1 MARKKNTVT
10 QAVVDELMESCD
22 IAVTTVFDK
31 CTIVACKLP
40 NGFVIVE
47 SSSCVDPANYD
58 EDMGVDI
65 CMKNIERKVWELEGY
80 LLQNKLY
87 FDGVSFDDKAD
98 DTADGL
104 ECDGDCEHCDMFDGD
119 DDDDVKGEKPK
130 HTGNKKYDDDVKGE
144 KPKHTGNKKYDDDE
158 YWDKLIQT
166 YNDYLDYLDDLARHS
181 HKRRHREFNPYR
193 NDYFNKV
200 YC

>member
-1 MARKKNTVT
+1 MARTKNTVT
-10 QAVVDELMESCD
+10 QSVIDELMESCD
-22 IAVTTVFDK
+22 IAVTTAFDK

-65 CMKNIERKVWELEGY
+65 CMKNIEKKLWELEGY

-87 FDGVSFDDKAD
+87 MDGITFDDD
-98 DTADGL
+98 DDL
-104 ECDGDCEHCDMFDGD
+104 ECDGDCENCDLFDRD
-119 DDDDVKGEKPK
+119 DDDDAEDEKEDKPK
-130 HTGNKKYDDDVKGE
+130 HTDKKYE
-144 KPKHTGNKKYDDDE
+144 DDE

-166 YNDYLDYLDDLARHS
+166 YNDYLDYIDDYLDDLAHYKPHNRG
-181 HKRRHREFNPYR
+181 R
-193 NDYFNKV
+193 NYYYNNV
-200 YC
+200 WC

>member
-1 MARKKNTVT
+1 MARTKNTVT

-22 IAVTTVFDK
+22 IAVTTAFDK

-65 CMKNIERKVWELEGY
+65 CMKNIERKLWELEGY
-80 LLQNKLY
+80 KLQDKLY

-119 DDDDVKGEKPK
+119 DDDDAKDEKQK
-130 HTGNKKYDDDVKGE
+130 HTDDAEDDD
-144 KPKHTGNKKYDDDE
+144 DD
-158 YWDKLIQT
+158 YWDKLVQA
-166 YNDYLDYLDDLARHS
+166 YDDYLDYVDDYIDDLARHS
-181 HKRRHREFNPYR
+181 HKRRYQAPLS
-193 NDYFNKV
+193 
-200 YC
+200 

>member
-22 IAVTTVFDK
+22 IAVTTAFDK

-65 CMKNIERKVWELEGY
+65 CMKNIEKKLWELEGY

-87 FDGVSFDDKAD
+87 MDGASFDGNDDD
-98 DTADGL
+98 ELD
-104 ECDGDCEHCDMFDGD
+104 CDGDCEHCDLYDSQDED
-119 DDDDVKGEKPK
+119 DAKNEPK
-130 HTGNKKYDDDVKGE
+130 HKNHDDK
-144 KPKHTGNKKYDDDE
+144 DDE
-158 YWDKLIQT
+158 YWDKLAQA
-166 YNDYLDYLDDLARHS
+166 YNDYLDYVDDYLDDLARHS
-181 HKRRHREFNPYR
+181 HKRRYREFNPYR
-193 NDYFNKV
+193 NDYYNKV

>member
-1 MARKKNTVT
+1 MARTKNTVT
-10 QAVVDELMESCD
+10 QSVIDELMESCD
-22 IAVTTVFDK
+22 IEVATAFDK

-65 CMKNIERKVWELEGY
+65 CMKNIEKKLWELEGY

-87 FDGVSFDDKAD
+87 MDGVSFDDDKTDDAD
-98 DTADGL
+98 DL
-104 ECDGDCEHCDMFDGD
+104 ECDGDCENCDLFDRD
-119 DDDDVKGEKPK
+119 DDDADGEKDEKPK
-130 HTGNKKYDDDVKGE
+130 HTDKKYE
-144 KPKHTGNKKYDDDE
+144 DDE

-166 YNDYLDYLDDLARHS
+166 YNDYLDYIDDYLDDLAHY
-181 HKRRHREFNPYR
+181 KCNHRGR
-193 NDYFNKV
+193 NHYSNNV
-200 YC
+200 WC

>member
-1 MARKKNTVT
+1 MARTKNTVT

-22 IAVTTVFDK
+22 ISVTTAFDK

-65 CMKNIERKVWELEGY
+65 CMKNIEKKLWELEGY

-87 FDGVSFDDKAD
+87 MDGVSFDDDKTDDAD
-98 DTADGL
+98 DL
-104 ECDGDCEHCDMFDGD
+104 ERDGDCENCDLFDSD
-119 DDDDVKGEKPK
+119 DDDAEDEKDEKPK
-130 HTGNKKYDDDVKGE
+130 HTDKKYE
-144 KPKHTGNKKYDDDE
+144 DDE
-158 YWDKLIQT
+158 YWG
-166 YNDYLDYLDDLARHS
+166 
-181 HKRRHREFNPYR
+181 
-193 NDYFNKV
+193 
-200 YC
+200 

>member
-1 MARKKNTVT
+1 MARTKNTVT
-10 QAVVDELMESCD
+10 QSVIDELLESCD
-22 IAVTTVFDK
+22 IAVTTAFDK

-65 CMKNIERKVWELEGY
+65 CMKNIEKKLWELEGY

-87 FDGVSFDDKAD
+87 MDGITFDDD
-98 DTADGL
+98 DDDL
-104 ECDGDCEHCDMFDGD
+104 ECDGDCENCDLFDRD
-119 DDDDVKGEKPK
+119 DDDDTEDKKEEKPK
-130 HTGNKKYDDDVKGE
+130 HTDKKYE
-144 KPKHTGNKKYDDDE
+144 DDE

-166 YNDYLDYLDDLARHS
+166 YNDYLDYIDDYIDDLAHY
-181 HKRRHREFNPYR
+181 KRRHSGHNHYY
-193 NDYFNKV
+193 NNV
-200 YC
+200 WC

>member
-1 MARKKNTVT
+1 MARTKNTVT
-10 QAVVDELMESCD
+10 QSVIDELMESCD
-22 IAVTTVFDK
+22 IAVTTAFDK

-65 CMKNIERKVWELEGY
+65 CMKNIEKKLWELEGY

-87 FDGVSFDDKAD
+87 MDGITFDDD
-98 DTADGL
+98 DDL
-104 ECDGDCEHCDMFDGD
+104 ECDGDCENCDLFDRD
-119 DDDDVKGEKPK
+119 DDDDTEDKKEEKSK
-130 HTGNKKYDDDVKGE
+130 HTDKKYEDDD
-144 KPKHTGNKKYDDDE
+144 

-166 YNDYLDYLDDLARHS
+166 YNDYLDYIDDYLDDLAHY
-181 HKRRHREFNPYR
+181 KRRHRGR
-193 NDYFNKV
+193 NYYYNNV
-200 YC
+200 WC

>member
-1 MARKKNTVT
+1 MARTKNTVT
-10 QAVVDELMESCD
+10 QSVIDELMESCD
-22 IAVTTVFDK
+22 IAVTTAFDK

-65 CMKNIERKVWELEGY
+65 CMKNIEKKLWELEGY

-87 FDGVSFDDKAD
+87 MDGITFDDD
-98 DTADGL
+98 DDDL
-104 ECDGDCEHCDMFDGD
+104 ECDGDCENCDMFDRD
-119 DDDDVKGEKPK
+119 DDDDTEYKKEDKPK
-130 HTGNKKYDDDVKGE
+130 HTDKKYE
-144 KPKHTGNKKYDDDE
+144 DDE

-166 YNDYLDYLDDLARHS
+166 YNDYLDYIDDYIDDLAHY
-181 HKRRHREFNPYR
+181 KRRHRGHNHYY
-193 NDYFNKV
+193 NNV
-200 YC
+200 WC